1 MVTKLFLPTV
11 QYEASATKCSGQLRC
26 RQAQCHSFTL
36 LIVHNTLETIHVS
49 TQKPIYKDNSKHQTI
64 HHTQFCQL
72 FLKLSVCHHS
82 RLPSG
87 ISVRH
92 IEIFTIYSAVRKR
105 INRFQ
110 LHTAN
115 LHHSRSQNN
124 LPTHYSNSI
133 SHKHNTNCST
143 HGTQSDTRRRGNKES
158 LTPLKRHR

>member
-1 MVTKLFLPTV
+1 MFWTIEM
-11 QYEASATKCSGQLRC
+11 QASAM
-26 RQAQCHSFTL
+26 SFTL
-36 LIVHNTLETIHVS
+36 LIVHNTLETIHVR

-133 SHKHNTNCST
+133 SHKHNTNRT
-143 HGTQSDTRRRGNKES
+143 HGTVRHKEERQQGVAYS
-158 LTPLKRHR
+158 SETSSVDSFRSSRHTD